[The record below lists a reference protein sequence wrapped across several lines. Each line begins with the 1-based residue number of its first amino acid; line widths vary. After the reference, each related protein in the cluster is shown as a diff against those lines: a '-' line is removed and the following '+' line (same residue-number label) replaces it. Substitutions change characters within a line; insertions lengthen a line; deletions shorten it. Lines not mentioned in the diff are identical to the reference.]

1 MMARFGASSN
11 GLDACPGSLWTP
23 ASADSSASGMS
34 HLPLLVIAGAG
45 PDVQNCVTLR
55 APVKQ
60 NSSHCG
66 PELAETLVG
75 SVMFCDPVGR
85 RAGGKEPHAQAAELR
100 RGRLSRRRG
109 RAERAA
115 D

>member
-1 MMARFGASSN
+1 MMARCGASSN
-11 GLDACPGSLWTP
+11 GLCACPGSLWSS
-23 ASADSSASGMS
+23 ASADPSASGMS
-34 HLPLLVIAGAG
+34 HLASLVTAGAG

-55 APVKQ
+55 TPVKQ

-75 SVMFCDPVGR
+75 NMMFCDPVGR

-100 RGRLSRRRG
+100 RGRLP
-109 RAERAA
+109 
-115 D
+115 